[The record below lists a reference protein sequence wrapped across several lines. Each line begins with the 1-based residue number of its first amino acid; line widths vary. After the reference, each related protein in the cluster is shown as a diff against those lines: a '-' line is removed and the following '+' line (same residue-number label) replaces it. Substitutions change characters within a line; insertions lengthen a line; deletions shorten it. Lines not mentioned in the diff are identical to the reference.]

1 MKNWN
6 FKDVNNVELVEK
18 TLKRQDNE
26 IKLKM
31 GKVAMSSSDVAYFST
46 EHENVSVPCHC
57 GVGYVS
63 EADESLGLKMG
74 SRVIVSPFLS
84 RVENGVKKVDVMGI
98 DVDGLLSDFVCVPSE
113 NVYPIPD
120 GISDDEAI
128 FTEYIALSSRVF
140 EVAKYQKGDYVVI
153 VGANTLG
160 LILAQMAIYYQLV
173 PILVDL
179 DADRLKLAEHWGIYF
194 TLNPTFDSLE
204 RRVEEIT
211 GGRMCDFSV
220 LAGDN
225 MPFGNTLRLVK
236 DGGIIIVAGY
246 SISVK
251 HQLDIGTVLK
261 KELTVKGVDNGAGHI
276 SSAINL
282 LANKIIKTEEFI
294 SKRIYFENVPT
305 AVDELIK
312 YPYQYN
318 KILIQID

>member
-6 FKDVNNVELVEK
+6 LKDINNVELVES

-31 GKVAMSSSDVAYFST
+31 GKVAISSSDIAYFST
-46 EHENVSVPCHC
+46 EHENVSVPCHS

-74 SRVIVSPFLS
+74 SRVVVSPFLS
-84 RVENGVKKVDVMGI
+84 YIDHGVKKVNVMGV

-113 NVYPIPD
+113 NVYPLPD
-120 GISDDEAI
+120 GISDEEAI
-128 FTEYIALSSRVF
+128 FTEFIALSNRVF
-140 EVAKYQKGDYVVI
+140 EVAKYQKGDYIVI

-179 DADRLKLAEHWGIYF
+179 DADRLKLAEHWGIYY
-194 TLNPTFDSLE
+194 TLNPTFDNLE

-211 GGRMCDFSV
+211 SGRMCEFSIY
-220 LAGDN
+220 AGEN
-225 MPFGNTLRLVK
+225 LPFGNTLRLVK
-236 DGGIIIVAGY
+236 DGGVIIIAGY
-246 SISVK
+246 SSSAK
-251 HQLDIGTVLK
+251 HQLDLGIVLE
-261 KELTVKGVDNGAGHI
+261 KELTVKGVNNGVGHI

-282 LANKIIKTEEFI
+282 LANKIVKTDGFI
-294 SKRIYFENVPT
+294 SKQIYFDEFPQ
-305 AVDELIK
+305 AVEEIIK
-312 YPYQYN
+312 YPYQFN
-318 KILIQID
+318 KILIKID